1 MGVICASRL
10 AFWPRVT
17 VTVSVVT
24 GVVRTRTFWVSTIV
38 LTRVTVLNKLVSRS
52 GSSAISN
59 LHDRSEFFHNR
70 AVWIADTKN
79 FAEVVAERA
88 VVHKVIELILVADV
102 LLAFEQPSEPTGT
115 EQIENAIGRLGFIVS
130 LLELA
135 VRVWDTGKG
144 EGAKKR
150 EAQGHCYEGL
160 HG

>member
-1 MGVICASRL
+1 
-10 AFWPRVT
+10 
-17 VTVSVVT
+17 
-24 GVVRTRTFWVSTIV
+24 
-38 LTRVTVLNKLVSRS
+38 VTVLNKLVSRS

-130 LLELA
+130 LPELA